1 MGRYV
6 KKADRDKLPG
16 GPLARH
22 GGYSVAHKDELVK
35 RHPEIQNYLKGIRRG
50 MIRDLSPAGEEH
62 LSTARGLLLDRL
74 MQKLATARLIE
85 TYLSEHGILRRDRL
99 EHKVLDG
106 EPILTHWLA
115 INNQIRSDIQLLG
128 LDRVTLEA
136 DGSVLEVIEADYAPG
151 GRLGPALLDASKAE
165 GDGDA

>member
-1 MGRYV
+1 MMGNYV
-6 KKADRDKLPG
+6 RKADRDKIPG

-35 RHPEIQNYLKGIRRG
+35 RHPEIQLYLKVIRRG
-50 MIRDLSPAGEEH
+50 MIRDLSPEGEAH

-115 INNQIRSDIQLLG
+115 LNNQIRSDIQLLG
-128 LDRVTLEA
+128 LDRRSLEA
-136 DGSVLEVIEADYAPG
+136 TPLTPEQM
-151 GRLGPALLDASKAE
+151 LLDAHADVVAQDAE
-165 GDGDA
+165 IVKPGGDADA